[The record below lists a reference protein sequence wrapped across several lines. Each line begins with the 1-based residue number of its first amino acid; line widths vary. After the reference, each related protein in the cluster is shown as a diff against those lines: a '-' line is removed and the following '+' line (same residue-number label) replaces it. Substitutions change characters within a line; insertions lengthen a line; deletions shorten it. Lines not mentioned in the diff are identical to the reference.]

1 MSDVR
6 GLLTETLMEHQLE
19 RCSISNQDGFRL
31 WARCVKC
38 EYETPVRVTNAGWEE
53 WLHQESVVHLADVL
67 PALPIHIVGRVE
79 PDWTSEGRYAARW
92 DMDGDTVR
100 LDCFGHIEGV
110 MGETYT
116 RAEARTLAT
125 ILLSAA
131 ATAEEAGA

>member
-92 DMDGDTVR
+92 DMDG
-100 LDCFGHIEGV
+100 GV

-131 ATAEEAGA
+131 ATASEGR